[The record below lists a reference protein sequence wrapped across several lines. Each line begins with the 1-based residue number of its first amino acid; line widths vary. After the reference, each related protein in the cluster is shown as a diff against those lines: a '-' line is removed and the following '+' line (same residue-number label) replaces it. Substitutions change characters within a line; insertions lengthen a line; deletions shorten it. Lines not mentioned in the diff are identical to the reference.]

1 MLPYQPTERLAES
14 LGLGQVHF
22 VCLRNDFVG
31 KVVPSKAYG
40 AFAAGKPIIYQGDS
54 KGEIARV
61 VKEFGVGFVLDEGD
75 IEGLRDA
82 VLKSSSDGKLLT
94 QQSETA
100 YRISR
105 EVYDRES
112 SLNKYAELFEQ
123 N

>member
-1 MLPYQPTERLAES
+1 M
-14 LGLGQVHF
+14 
-22 VCLRNDFVG
+22 
-31 KVVPSKAYG
+31 PSKAYG